1 MLHSAL
7 NVVSRYISFFKLY
20 MTDIPAY
27 SLDGVDLLLSSC
39 AEFPA
44 TLTLNLDAELTQTTV
59 EASRDTY
66 KQD

>member
-1 MLHSAL
+1 
-7 NVVSRYISFFKLY
+7 

-27 SLDGVDLLLSSC
+27 SLDGVDLLLSRC

-44 TLTLNLDAELTQTTV
+44 TLTLNLEQGKDAELTQTTV
-59 EASRDTY
+59 AASRDTY